1 MTCIESLLTKV
12 AGTAKPR
19 MLCNGYAC
27 WLAHAQ
33 PLPVSFSQS
42 LTDIGGWCLASENTQ
57 SLWFFP
63 VPEVMLGLA
72 RLHNW
77 ARLHPMAT
85 AITVF
90 EGSLVIDERLEQS
103 LKVKSEMQSL
113 CTEFPKRLTVRVS
126 ARLREVGRSLAG
138 LSFKHVQNPDG
149 LAGDWFELD
158 ANDQVSVSYSMS
170 WLWVIRPQ
178 GNRQDK
184 TFSKG
189 WRAYLERLEAVFS
202 QLKVSYL
209 QAEDQN
215 LVLRAQ
221 SPRVMARLTAEILTM
236 IDDKDRPVWPC
247 QYMAVEMGD
256 QSFGPDFAA
265 KVRYLVDS
273 LEPNTLHLPLSTIY
287 QLADPRITPGDSRQ
301 SLDSSK
307 LSDLFQVRFAS
318 GKGGRRHGRLNIF
331 LPASLVSGG
340 ESPCFYCGLRSH
352 LPRKCPTRLLQP
364 GNIQVS
370 EMARFARID
379 LDALPAVMTALE
391 KQLAPGVLKGLTA
404 LVTEK
409 DNQALTVQ
417 AMFEVNMVCQL
428 RMMSMVWRA
437 RGKEWPRGIEDQR
450 PQVDENLKDALDS
463 MRAGNQD
470 RAMEKLD
477 QYVLKSAKNYQPRV
491 LLGFMA
497 LERDELKR
505 AAGFWEEAEALAY
518 TGLQRSYIQVLQGRL
533 REVTGDFP
541 EAIRLYSRA
550 VHESP
555 GLTRARYRQAVCL
568 IKSGY
573 LNEAQALIRDLIRD
587 DPDYFSVVL
596 LDPEMEGGRS
606 HLLGDLWEIWDE
618 ARTRSAEVIGS
629 VQHLPDLLTK
639 WLPADHDA
647 YQSFHERIEE
657 LNSYAG
663 VNNYASMARLLR
675 GTIVIRADIQARVK
689 KDIQEL
695 SARRKVI
702 LERLKAIQREAS
714 WFPFPSMLGSFSK
727 LFNTCGERLS
737 LISHL
742 DLYVPEKFRQGH
754 EAMREAEQSMAALEK
769 KLLFLQGVRNGILF
783 LLLSG
788 KYLLIFEIAALIA
801 AGALSAGFYYLAP
814 DHSVMGRDLRQDRW
828 LILNIS
834 LIFFSFLAFVGTAV
848 RAASRFEA
856 YKNEVLDKEGDG

>member
-1 MTCIESLLTKV
+1 MTCIESLLAKV

-19 MLCNGYAC
+19 MLCNGHAC

-113 CTEFPKRLTVRVS
+113 CIEFPKRLTVRVS

-379 LDALPAVMTALE
+379 LDALPAVMAALE
-391 KQLAPGVLKGLTA
+391 KQLAPDVLKGLTA

-450 PQVDENLKDALDS
+450 PQVDENLKDALDA
-463 MRAGNQD
+463 MRGGNQD

-675 GTIVIRADIQARVK
+675 GTIIIKADIQARVK

-695 SARRKVI
+695 SSRRKVI

>member
-1 MTCIESLLTKV
+1 MNCIESLLAKV
-12 AGTAKPR
+12 AKNAKPR
-19 MLCNGYAC
+19 LLCNGYAC
-27 WLAHAQ
+27 WLVHAQ
-33 PLPVSFSQS
+33 PLPASFFQS
-42 LTDIGGWCLASENTQ
+42 LTDMGGWSLASENTQ

-85 AITVF
+85 AMTVF
-90 EGSLVIDERLEQS
+90 EAGLVVDERLEQS
-103 LKVKSEMQSL
+103 LKVKSELQAL
-113 CTEFPKRLTVRVS
+113 CAEFPKRLTVRVS
-126 ARLREVGRSLAG
+126 ARLREIGRSLAG
-138 LSFKHVQNPDG
+138 LSFRHVQNPDG
-149 LAGDWFELD
+149 LTGDWFELE
-158 ANDQVSVSYSMS
+158 ANDQVSVSFGMS

-178 GNRQDK
+178 GSRQDK
-184 TFSKG
+184 IFAKG

-202 QLKVSYL
+202 QLKISYL

-215 LVLRAQ
+215 VVLRVQ
-221 SPRVMARLTAEILTM
+221 SPRAMARLTAEILAM
-236 IDDKDRPVWPC
+236 VDDKERPVWPC
-247 QYMAVEMGD
+247 QYMAVETGD
-256 QSFGPDFAA
+256 QSFSPDFAA
-265 KVRYLVDS
+265 RVRYIVES

-287 QLADPRITPGDSRQ
+287 QIADPRIAPGDSRQ
-301 SLDSSK
+301 SLESTK
-307 LSDLFQVRFAS
+307 ISDLFQVRFHS
-318 GKGGRRHGRLNIF
+318 GKGGRRYGRLKVF
-331 LPASLVSGG
+331 LPSSIVSGS

-352 LPRKCPTRLLQP
+352 LPRKCPTRMLQP

-370 EMARFARID
+370 EMSRFARID
-379 LDALPAVMTALE
+379 LDALPNVMATLE
-391 KQLAPGVLKGLTA
+391 KQLAPDVLRGLASLVADKG
-404 LVTEK
+404 
-409 DNQALTVQ
+409 NQAVTVQ
-417 AMFEVNMVCQL
+417 AMFEINMICQL

-437 RGKEWPRGIEDQR
+437 RGKEWPRGIEDRR
-450 PQVDENLKDALDS
+450 PQADENLQDALAAV
-463 MRAGNQD
+463 RAGNQD

-477 QYVLKSAKNYQPRV
+477 RYVLKSSKNYQPRI

-497 LERDELKR
+497 MERDELKR
-505 AAGFWEEAEALAY
+505 AAGFWEEAEGLAY

-550 VHESP
+550 CGESP

-606 HLLGDLWEIWDE
+606 HLLGDLWELWDE
-618 ARTRSAEVIGS
+618 ARAKATEVIGS
-629 VQHLPDLLTK
+629 VEHLPDLLTK

-675 GTIVIRADIQARVK
+675 GTIAIRADIQARVK
-689 KDIQEL
+689 KDIQDL
-695 SARRKVI
+695 SARRKTI

-714 WFPFPSMLGSFSK
+714 WFPFPSMLGSFSR
-727 LFNTCGERLS
+727 LFNSCGEKLS

-754 EAMREAEQSMAALEK
+754 EAMRDAEQSLSSLEK
-769 KLLFLQGVRNGILF
+769 KLLLLQGVRNGILF

-788 KYLLIFEIAALIA
+788 KYLLIFEIVALLA
-801 AGALSAGFYYLAP
+801 AGALSAGFYYFAP
-814 DHSVMGRDLRQDRW
+814 DQSVLGRDLRQDRW

-834 LIFFSFLAFVGTAV
+834 LIFFSFLAFAGTAL

-856 YKNEVLDKEGDG
+856 YKNEILDKGGDE

>member
-1 MTCIESLLTKV
+1 MTCIESLLTRVTKSV
-12 AGTAKPR
+12 KPR
-19 MLCNGYAC
+19 LLCNGYAC
-27 WLAHAQ
+27 WLVHAQ
-33 PLPVSFSQS
+33 AVPASFFQS
-42 LTDIGGWCLASENTQ
+42 LTDIGGWSLAAESTQ

-63 VPEVMLGLA
+63 APEVMLGLA

-90 EGSLVIDERLEQS
+90 EASLVVDEHLEQS
-103 LKVKSEMQSL
+103 LKVKSEMQRL
-113 CTEFPKRLTVRVS
+113 CAEFPKRLTVRVS

-158 ANDQVSVSYSMS
+158 ANDQVSVSFSMS

-178 GNRQDK
+178 GVRQDK
-184 TFSKG
+184 LFSKG
-189 WRAYLERLEAVFS
+189 WRGYFERLETVLS
-202 QLKVSYL
+202 QLKISYL
-209 QAEDQN
+209 HAEDQN
-215 LVLRAQ
+215 VVLRVQ
-221 SPRVMARLTAEILTM
+221 SPRAMARLTQELLTLLE
-236 IDDKDRPVWPC
+236 DRENPPWPC
-247 QYMAVEMGD
+247 QYMAVEAGD
-256 QSFGPDFAA
+256 QAFSPDFAS
-265 KVRYLVDS
+265 KVRYM
-273 LEPNTLHLPLSTIY
+273 LEPLESNTLHLPLSTIY
-287 QLADPRITPGDSRQ
+287 QIADQRITPGDSRQ
-301 SLDSSK
+301 SMDSSK
-307 LSDLFQVRFAS
+307 ISDLFQVRFQS
-318 GKGGRRHGRLNIF
+318 GKGGRRYGRLNIF
-331 LPASLVSGG
+331 LPTSIVSGS

-352 LPRKCPTRLLQP
+352 MPRKCPTRTLQP
-364 GNIQVS
+364 GNIHVS
-370 EMARFARID
+370 EMSRFARID
-379 LDALPAVMTALE
+379 LNALPGIMSALE
-391 KQLAPGVLKGLTA
+391 QQLAPDVLRGLTSLLA
-404 LVTEK
+404 EK
-409 DNQALTVQ
+409 GDHALTVQ
-417 AMFEVNMVCQL
+417 ALFEVNLVCQL
-428 RMMSMVWRA
+428 RMMAMVWKA

-450 PQVDENLKDALDS
+450 PQVDEDLRDALDG
-463 MRAGNQD
+463 MRAGNQE

-477 QYVLKSAKNYQPRV
+477 RFVLKSAKNYQPRI

-497 LERDELKR
+497 MERDEFKR
-505 AAGFWEEAEALAY
+505 AAGFWEEAESLAY

-533 REVTGDFP
+533 REVSGDFR

-550 VHESP
+550 CNESP

-573 LNEAQALIRDLIRD
+573 LNEAQAVIRDLIRD
-587 DPDYFSVVL
+587 DPDYFSAVL
-596 LDPEMEGGRS
+596 LDPELESGRS
-606 HLLGDLWEIWDE
+606 HLLGDLWEVWDE
-618 ARTRSAEVIGS
+618 ARTKAAEVIGS
-629 VQHLPDLLTK
+629 VEHLPDLLAK
-639 WLPADHDA
+639 WLPVDHDA

-695 SARRKVI
+695 SARRKTI
-702 LERLKAIQREAS
+702 LERLKSIQREAS

-727 LFNTCGERLS
+727 LFNACGEKLS

-754 EAMREAEQSMAALEK
+754 EAMREAEQGLAALEK

-783 LLLSG
+783 MLLSG
-788 KYLLIFEIAALIA
+788 KYLLIFEIAALVL
-801 AGALSAGFYYLAP
+801 AGALSAAFYYLVP
-814 DHSVMGRDLRQDRW
+814 DQNFMGRDLRQDRW

-856 YKNEVLDKEGDG
+856 YKNEVLDKDEDG

>member
-1 MTCIESLLTKV
+1 MTCIESLLLKV
-12 AGTAKPR
+12 AKNTKPR
-19 MLCNGYAC
+19 LLCNGYIC
-27 WLAHAQ
+27 WLVHAQ
-33 PLPVSFSQS
+33 PLPVSFFQS
-42 LTDIGGWCLASENTQ
+42 LTDIGGWSLASENTQ
-57 SLWFFP
+57 TLWFFP
-63 VPEVMLGLA
+63 APEVMLGLA

-90 EGSLVIDERLEQS
+90 EGSLVVDEHLEQS
-103 LKVKSEMQSL
+103 VKVKAEMQRL
-113 CTEFPKRLTVRVS
+113 CAEFPKRLTVRVS

-149 LAGDWFELD
+149 LTGDWFELD
-158 ANDQVSVSYSMS
+158 ANDQVSVSFSMS

-178 GNRQDK
+178 GVRQDK
-184 TFSKG
+184 IFTKG
-189 WRAYLERLEAVFS
+189 WRNYLERLEAIFS
-202 QLKVSYL
+202 PLKISYL
-209 QAEDQN
+209 HAEDQN
-215 LVLRAQ
+215 LVLRVQ
-221 SPRVMARLTAEILTM
+221 SPRAMARLTADILAM
-236 IDDKDRPVWPC
+236 IEDKDNPPWPC
-247 QYMAVEMGD
+247 QYLAVEMGD
-256 QSFGPDFAA
+256 QSFSPEFAA
-265 KVRYLVDS
+265 KVRYILDG
-273 LEPNTLHLPLSTIY
+273 LEPNTLHLPLSTIF
-287 QLADPRITPGDSRQ
+287 QIADPRMAPGDSRQ
-301 SLDSSK
+301 SLESSK
-307 LSDLFQVRFAS
+307 ITDLFPVRFHS
-318 GKGGRRHGRLNIF
+318 GKGGRRHGRLNVF
-331 LPASLVSGG
+331 LPSSLISGG

-352 LPRKCPTRLLQP
+352 LPRKCPTRILPP

-379 LDALPAVMTALE
+379 LDALPGIMAALE
-391 KQLAPGVLKGLTA
+391 KQLAPDVLRGLAALAADKG
-404 LVTEK
+404 
-409 DNQALTVQ
+409 NPALTVQ

-428 RMMSMVWRA
+428 RMMAMVWKA

-450 PQVDENLKDALDS
+450 PQVDENLREALES

-477 QYVLKSAKNYQPRV
+477 RFVLKSSKNYQPRV

-497 LERDELKR
+497 MERDELKR
-505 AAGFWEEAEALAY
+505 AAGFWEEAESLAY

-533 REVTGDFP
+533 KEVTGDYP
-541 EAIRLYSRA
+541 EAIRLYCRA
-550 VHESP
+550 SYESP

-573 LNEAQALIRDLIRD
+573 LNEAQAMIRELIRN
-587 DPDYFSVVL
+587 DPDYFSAVL
-596 LDPEMEGGRS
+596 LDPELEGGRS
-606 HLLGDLWEIWDE
+606 HLLGDLWELWDE
-618 ARTRSAEVIGS
+618 ARTKAAEVIGS
-629 VQHLPDLLTK
+629 VEHLPDLLTK
-639 WLPADHDA
+639 WLPTDHDA
-647 YQSFHERIEE
+647 YNSFHERIEE
-657 LNSYAG
+657 LNTYAG

-695 SARRKVI
+695 SGRRKVI

-727 LFNTCGERLS
+727 LFNACGERLN

-742 DLYVPEKFRQGH
+742 DLYVPDKFRQGH
-754 EAMREAEQSMAALEK
+754 EAMREAEQGLASLEK

-788 KYLLIFEIAALIA
+788 KYLLIFEIAALIV
-801 AGALSAGFYYLAP
+801 AGALSAGFYYLVP
-814 DHSVMGRDLRQDRW
+814 DQIIMGRDLRQDRW

-834 LIFFSFLAFVGTAV
+834 LIFCSFLAFVGTAI

-856 YKNEVLDKEGDG
+856 YKNEVLDKDGDG

>member
-126 ARLREVGRSLAG
+126 ARLREAGRSLAG

-149 LAGDWFELD
+149 LAGDWYELD

-221 SPRVMARLTAEILTM
+221 SPRVMARLTAEILAM
-236 IDDKDRPVWPC
+236 IDDKERPVWPC

-352 LPRKCPTRLLQP
+352 LPRKCPSRLLQP

-370 EMARFARID
+370 EMSRFARID
-379 LDALPAVMTALE
+379 LDALPAVMAALD
-391 KQLAPGVLKGLTA
+391 KQLAPDVLKGLTA

-450 PQVDENLKDALDS
+450 PQVDENLKEALDA

-550 VHESP
+550 VYESP

-587 DPDYFSVVL
+587 DPDYFSAVL

-618 ARTRSAEVIGS
+618 ARIRSAEVIGT
-629 VQHLPDLLTK
+629 VEHLPDLLTK

-647 YQSFHERIEE
+647 FQSFHERIEE

-769 KLLFLQGVRNGILF
+769 QLLFLQGVRNGILF

-788 KYLLIFEIAALIA
+788 KYLLMFEIAALIA

>member
-318 GKGGRRHGRLNIF
+318 GKGGRRQGRLNIF

-379 LDALPAVMTALE
+379 LDALPAVMAALE
-391 KQLAPGVLKGLTA
+391 KQLAPDVLKGLTA